1 MKKLDIANKIS
12 SHERHIV
19 ADILGLSKITVDQVI
34 NGRRNNKMVEEACK
48 NIVIM
53 RHDMI
58 AQLTKQMESLA
69 IEKLVEFRN

>member
-1 MKKLDIANKIS
+1 MESIKEIS

-34 NGRRNNKMVEEACK
+34 NGRRNNELVLEACK

-53 RHDMI
+53 RQDMI
-58 AQLTKQMESLA
+58 EQLTKLMESLA
-69 IEKLVEFRN
+69 KEKAVEFRN